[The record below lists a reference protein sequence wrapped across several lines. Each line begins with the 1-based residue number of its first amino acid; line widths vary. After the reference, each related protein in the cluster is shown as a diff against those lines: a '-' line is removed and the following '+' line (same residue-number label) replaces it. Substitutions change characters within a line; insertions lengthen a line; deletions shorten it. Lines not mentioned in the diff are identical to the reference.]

1 MYTLTQLNGLSDAQL
16 SDLLTA
22 IAATISGGPTT
33 FGLSAGNATAMTNAA
48 ENFGSALLD
57 WNAAKA
63 AADTAK
69 LSKDTFRDESLA
81 TFRTYLNLMYATP
94 TVSEISVSS
103 LGLAP
108 RSTER
113 NPVVPEQ
120 PVDLVA
126 TPFADGTVKLTWG
139 SGGNKYGVVYEVERA
154 GTDATDWTTAFSTTK
169 RSVTLP
175 DAAPGVIQ
183 FFRVSATKN
192 GLRSQPSFTEGIY
205 LPAPGGFGEMM
216 AA

>member
-1 MYTLTQLNGLSDAQL
+1 MYTLTQLQSLSDAQL
-16 SDLLTA
+16 SDLLTS
-22 IAATISGGPTT
+22 IAATITGGPSS
-33 FGLSAGNATAMTNAA
+33 FGLSAGNATTMSDAA
-48 ENFGSALLD
+48 ELFGTSLVD
-57 WNAAKA
+57 WNAAKF
-63 AADTAK
+63 AADSAK
-69 LSKDTFRDESLA
+69 VTKDSYRESTLN
-81 TFRTYLNLMYATP
+81 TFRTYLNLMYASP
-94 TVSEISVSS
+94 TVSESSVAS

-113 NPVVPEQ
+113 TPVIPEQ